1 LTERATN
8 RPRERERVR
17 ERGRQCVCGRASER
31 ETYKSTK
38 RILLG
43 RYGRRHCDRLHQ
55 GRRTRASATGSGI
68 HLAAAQQLAVRRVG
82 EEAVVRRRMHRPAPA
97 AQGFRPS
104 LEGGCGRGGL
114 NCLRKRLPCAVL
126 RRACGSL
133 VYIVG
138 PEPEGDVAA
147 QLHVVDAHLARARAH
162 RQVSTHPCTPG
173 PQVSRSVCVP
183 HAATWLMHTS
193 VSLLP
198 INQRCIPTTPQW
210 VTVIGPGGPARD

>member
-1 LTERATN
+1 VCVGERARERHTKA
-8 RPRERERVR
+8 PREYYWAVMAA
-17 ERGRQCVCGRASER
+17 GTVTAS
-31 ETYKSTK
+31 
-38 RILLG
+38 
-43 RYGRRHCDRLHQ
+43 
-55 GRRTRASATGSGI
+55 TRAGATGSGI

-114 NCLRKRLPCAVL
+114 NYLRKRLLCAVL

-162 RQVSTHPCTPG
+162 ARTGRYQHTHAHLA
-173 PQVSRSVCVP
+173 R
-183 HAATWLMHTS
+183 
-193 VSLLP
+193 
-198 INQRCIPTTPQW
+198 RCH
-210 VTVIGPGGPARD
+210 VA